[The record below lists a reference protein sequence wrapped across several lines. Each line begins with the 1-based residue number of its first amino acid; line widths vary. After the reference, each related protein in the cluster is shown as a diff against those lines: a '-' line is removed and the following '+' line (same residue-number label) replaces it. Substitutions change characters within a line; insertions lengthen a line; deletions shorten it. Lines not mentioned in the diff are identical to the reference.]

1 MSLKIL
7 MNETEMRVMAFTD
20 LRAFMAE
27 LENRGLLKRIKIE
40 VDAEL
45 EITEISDR
53 VVKKGG
59 PALLFENVKGYKMP
73 VATNLFGTLE
83 RMKIALGVDN
93 LDHIGEE
100 VISMIQPAEMP
111 MTFIDKLKALPKLAA
126 LSSYIPRIVKSGPCK
141 EVIIKDNPSLAD
153 IPVLKCWPDDG
164 GPFITLPLV
173 FTKDPETGRRNVGMY
188 RMQVYDDCTTGMHWH
203 IHKDAAGHYDKQQKD
218 GNKRMPVAV
227 ALGADPAVI
236 FSATAPLPPGI
247 DEMLFAGFLRKE
259 PVELVKCETVDI
271 EVPAH
276 AEIILEGY
284 VSEGETRLE
293 GPFGDH
299 TGYYSLADQY
309 PVFHLTCITRKKDP
323 VYPATIVGRPPMEDA
338 FLGKAT
344 ERIFLPLM
352 RIQLPEVIDMNMP
365 PEGVFHNCVI
375 VSIKKR
381 YPGQAKKVMAGLW
394 GMGLMMLAKLIIV
407 VDENVDVQNLSEVM
421 WRVFNNIDARRDV
434 MLAEGPLD
442 ALDHSSPMPL
452 LGTKMGIDATRKW
465 PSEGHLREW
474 PEDILMNDAIQEL
487 VDGKWDKYGI

>member
-1 MSLKIL
+1 
-7 MNETEMRVMAFTD
+7 MAFAD

-27 LENRGLLKRIKIE
+27 LEKRGLLKRIKIE

-53 VVKKGG
+53 VVKYGG
-59 PALLFENVKGYKMP
+59 PALLFESVKGYDMP
-73 VATNLFGTLE
+73 VVTNLFGTLE
-83 RMKIALGVDN
+83 RMKIALGVDD
-93 LDHIGEE
+93 LDQIGEE
-100 VISMIQPAEMP
+100 VLNIIQPAEMP
-111 MTFIDKLKALPKLAA
+111 STFMDKLKALPKLAV
-126 LSSYIPRIVKSGPCK
+126 LSSFIPKIVKSGPCK
-141 EVIIKDNPSLAD
+141 EVIIKGSPSLAE
-153 IPVLKCWPDDG
+153 IPVLKCWPEDG

-188 RMQVYDDCTTGMHWH
+188 RMQVYDECTTGMHWH
-203 IHKDAAGHYDKQQKD
+203 IHKDAAGHYAKKRK
-218 GNKRMPVAV
+218 GGEGRMPVAV
-227 ALGADPAVI
+227 ALGADPSVI
-236 FSATAPLPPGI
+236 FAATAPLPPGI

-259 PVELVKCETVDI
+259 PVELVRCETVDI
-271 EVPAH
+271 EVPVH

-309 PVFHLTCITRKKDP
+309 PVFHLTCVTRRKNP

-338 FLGKAT
+338 FIGKAT
-344 ERIFLPLM
+344 ERIFLPLL
-352 RIQLPEVIDMNMP
+352 RLQLPEVADMNMP

-381 YPGQAKKVMAGLW
+381 YPGQAKKVMSALW

-407 VDENVDVQNLSEVM
+407 VDEDVDVQNVSEVM

-434 MLAEGPLD
+434 MLVEGPLD
-442 ALDHSSPMPL
+442 ALDHSSPMPH

-474 PEDILMNDAIQEL
+474 PGDILMNDKVKRL
-487 VDGKWDKYGI
+487 VDGKWKNYGI